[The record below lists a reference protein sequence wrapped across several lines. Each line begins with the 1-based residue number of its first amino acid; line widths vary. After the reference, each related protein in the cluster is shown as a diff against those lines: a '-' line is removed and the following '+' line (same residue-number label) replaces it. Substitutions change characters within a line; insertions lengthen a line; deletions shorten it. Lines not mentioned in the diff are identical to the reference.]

1 MTLLLLLALSEAPQ
15 GRVEGLPAQATSD
28 LTAVRAGRV
37 YTGAGA
43 PIDRAWIVIR
53 DGRVVEIRAG
63 GDAPPGARIVD
74 ASAQTVIPGLVD
86 AHTGLADE
94 ARDGDESIAPDV
106 RAIDGV
112 DYFAPFR
119 AHLSGGVTTAY
130 VSPGSRRLLSGRGA
144 VIKTAGKGPKERT
157 LAASWGYHITLGE
170 ISKNPPDLFRPPL
183 RPTAENPILPARKQ
197 YPASRMGQFAAL
209 REAAARLADKK
220 QPLVVEAY
228 AADDLVKAVLLAEE
242 LGRPIVLLDA
252 EGAAGIADFLA
263 ARKVPVAYNA
273 AFAPGRRGAS
283 SPEEAAGRLE
293 GAATLT
299 KAGVRTALHAPADG
313 DLRELLF
320 IAAAAVRGGLT
331 PEQALAAVTRIPAEI
346 LGVDHR
352 VGSLAPGRDADLV
365 FLSSDPFAGQA
376 AVERVWV
383 NGLPVFE
390 RREADVQTYR
400 TLKDGGKPGETI
412 AIRAGRILT
421 GGAGVVS
428 DGLILIE
435 GGRIAFVG
443 RGRPVPAGAKL
454 LEAPTGTVAPGF
466 IDFGSPLGLEGERTE
481 QAIRG
486 GNRSS
491 GTGALSAPPSTL
503 ARLDAPEFAAAVAA
517 GVTSVLIAPEGTGPC
532 SLVRLT
538 PGRATVL
545 RETAA
550 LKVTVQGGTAGTASL
565 RESVAA
571 ARKYHGDWDAF
582 ERAKKEREAR
592 PADAIT
598 GKWTGT
604 LDGKTDFTM
613 ELKLD
618 GPKAAGTFL
627 SAATAGV
634 AEPVEGTYEKDE
646 LKLSRK
652 REGFEI
658 ELVLKLAEPNLLKG
672 AWRTVASGKES
683 KGAIEARRAV
693 EEAKAPKKEEGLEPW
708 RRVFRREIPLIATTR
723 DVPAVEAALKVL
735 RTEQELD
742 LVIAGAEEAA
752 WVGDALAGRGA
763 GVVLGPEL
771 ILRERR
777 GGEVNAAEALSA
789 QGVPLA
795 FASAGSPRQLPLG
808 AAWAVRHGLD
818 PADAL
823 RALTAHPARML
834 RLEARI
840 GAIERGRDAD
850 LVVFDGDPFA
860 PASRVKWV
868 LVEGK
873 IVAGAK

>member
-1 MTLLLLLALSEAPQ
+1 MIAVLLLLC
-15 GRVEGLPAQATSD
+15 AQD

-37 YTGAGA
+37 YTGSGA

-53 DGRVVEIRAG
+53 DGRIVEVRAG
-63 GDAPPGARIVD
+63 GDAPPGSRIVD
-74 ASAQTVIPGLVD
+74 AGAQTVIPGLVD
-86 AHTGLADE
+86 AHTALADE
-94 ARDGDESIAPDV
+94 ARDGDESISPDV

-112 DYFAPFR
+112 DYFAPMR

-130 VSPGSRRLLSGRGA
+130 VSPGSRRLLSGQGA

-157 LAASWGYHITLGE
+157 LAASWGLHVTLGE
-170 ISKNPPDLFRPPL
+170 ISKNPPELFTPPL
-183 RPTAENPILPARKQ
+183 RPTAEDPIQPARKQ

-209 REAAARLADKK
+209 REAAARFPDKK
-220 QPLVVEAY
+220 RPLVVEAY
-228 AADDLVKAVLLAEE
+228 ATDDLVKAVLLAEE

-263 ARKVPVAYNA
+263 ARTVPVAYNA
-273 AFAPGRRGAS
+273 AYAPGKRGAS

-293 GAATLT
+293 GAAALT

-320 IAAAAVRGGLT
+320 IAAAAVRGGLS

-346 LGVDHR
+346 LGLADR

-365 FLSSDPFAGQA
+365 FLSGDPFTGQA
-376 AVERVWV
+376 VVERVWV
-383 NGLPVFE
+383 NGLPAFE
-390 RREADVQTYR
+390 RRAEDVQTYR
-400 TLKDGGKPGETI
+400 ALKDSGKPGETI

-421 GGAGVVS
+421 GGPGVVS

-443 RGRPVPAGAKL
+443 RGRQAPAGAKL
-454 LEAPTGTVAPGF
+454 LDAPGGTVAPGF
-466 IDFGSPLGLEGERTE
+466 IDFGSPLGLEAERNE
-481 QAIRG
+481 QAV
-486 GNRSS
+486 RSGARNA
-491 GTGALSAPPSTL
+491 GTGALTAPPSTL
-503 ARLDAPEFAAAVAA
+503 ARLDAPEFGAAAAA
-517 GVTSVLIAPEGTGPC
+517 GVTSVLIAPDGTGPC

-550 LKVTVQGGTAGTASL
+550 LKVSAQGGTAGAAAL
-565 RESVAA
+565 RDAVAA
-571 ARKYHGDWDAF
+571 ARKYHAEWEAF

-592 PADAIT
+592 PADAIS

-618 GPKAAGTFL
+618 GAKTTGTFQ

-658 ELVLKLAEPNLLKG
+658 ELALKMSEPNLLKG
-672 AWRTVASGKES
+672 TWRTVASGKES

-693 EEAKAPKKEEGLEPW
+693 DTAKAPRKDEALEPW
-708 RRVFRREIPLIATTR
+708 RRVFQREIPLIATAR
-723 DVPAVEAALKVL
+723 DLPAVEAALKVL

-742 LVIAGAEEAA
+742 LVLAGAEEAA
-752 WVGDALAGRGA
+752 WAGEALAGRGA

-771 ILRERR
+771 ILQERR
-777 GGEVNAAEALSA
+777 GGQVNVAEALAA

-834 RLEARI
+834 RMEARI

-850 LVVFDGDPFA
+850 LVVFDGDPFSA
-860 PASRVKWV
+860 ASRVKWV